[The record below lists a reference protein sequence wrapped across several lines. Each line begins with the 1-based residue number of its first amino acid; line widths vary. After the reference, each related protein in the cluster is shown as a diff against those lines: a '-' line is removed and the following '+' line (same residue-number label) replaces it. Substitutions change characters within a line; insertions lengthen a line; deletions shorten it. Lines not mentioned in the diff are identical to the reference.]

1 MAGTAA
7 ALAQQ
12 VVGGVPV
19 PRTVRAS
26 APTVRE
32 SVAWKAGAD
41 MRAGNGSGDDQARRF
56 RDAALPHLD
65 DVYTLARYLLRDG
78 ANATT
83 QYRNAICARYAIS
96 IHIMHRP

>member
-32 SVAWKAGAD
+32 SVAWKAGGVLASFAAEFKHR
-41 MRAGNGSGDDQARRF
+41 MMMYQAKL
-56 RDAALPHLD
+56 AAAVAAVIFSLPH
-65 DVYTLARYLLRDG
+65 
-78 ANATT
+78 
-83 QYRNAICARYAIS
+83 
-96 IHIMHRP
+96 